1 MISIHFDDIIY
12 KLQRFGGASE
22 YWANLTQRVASSS
35 EFVVTR
41 DPAHKLL
48 RWIPTS
54 CSSQIFHSSHFRN
67 TYSKNA
73 VTVSTVH
80 DMNYEL
86 GYLPNNLGARVNILE
101 RKLSYFSSHS
111 LICISESTKR
121 ELLQVYPQL
130 EGRCVIEVIHHGC
143 EFTPAS
149 PEYRK
154 QTEALGP
161 YILFVGGRQNY
172 KRFDDV
178 LHAFIASNLKKEG
191 FKIVC
196 TGGLFTEVELDE
208 IKRLDLSQHVQSLG
222 KVTQAHLSAL
232 YESAYCLVYPSV
244 HEGFGMPLIEAMQH
258 SCPVIACDISC
269 IPEITSDAAILVRAQ
284 SPDEISS
291 ALLKLSDSKV
301 RAEFIEKG
309 LQRANIF
316 SWDKSAASHMAV
328 YRQAAHEK

>member
-1 MISIHFDDIIY
+1 
-12 KLQRFGGASE
+12 
-22 YWANLTQRVASSS
+22 
-35 EFVVTR
+35 
-41 DPAHKLL
+41 
-48 RWIPTS
+48 
-54 CSSQIFHSSHFRN
+54 
-67 TYSKNA
+67 
-73 VTVSTVH
+73 
-80 DMNYEL
+80 MNYEL